1 MSSNWLTGS
10 VGRSLELEILIEPV
24 AEVGRERLEVAL
36 GLKGIWYQC
45 IDEEFWLFTF
55 VPYWIN
61 LKNDE
66 LRVLYYYYHNHF
78 QMKYLVIQV
87 NELDRSKLNKIQ
99 INNFLHFGFG
109 YVILSVEFD
118 SERIRIGWRRI
129 LFGFVELLGGCG
141 ILLFDAFSIVSLSEA
156 TNKKMNDSIN
166 IHLLIYS

>member
-1 MSSNWLTGS
+1 M
-10 VGRSLELEILIEPV
+10 GRSLELEILIEPV

-78 QMKYLVIQV
+78 QMIYSVIPV
-87 NELDRSKLNKIQ
+87 NELDILKLNISNEKSFFFI
-99 INNFLHFGFG
+99 L
-109 YVILSVEFD
+109 YVILSVKLD
-118 SERIRIGWRRI
+118 DCSEEIRIGWRRI

-141 ILLFDAFSIVSLSEA
+141 ILLFNTLSIVSLSEA
-156 TNKKMNDSIN
+156 KQKTNDSIC
-166 IHLLIYS
+166 IQFLIYPQ